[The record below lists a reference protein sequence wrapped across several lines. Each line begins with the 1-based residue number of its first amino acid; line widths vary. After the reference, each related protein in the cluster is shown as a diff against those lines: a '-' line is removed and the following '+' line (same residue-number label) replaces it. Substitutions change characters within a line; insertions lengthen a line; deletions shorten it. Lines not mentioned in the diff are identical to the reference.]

1 MPERTGENIM
11 GIQPIPK
18 LVLGIGLPL
27 MELFPGTVLLLFDAS
42 PDMLAIGSP
51 ALRILALGQLVA
63 VPCLVLASGFQG
75 LSRAAYSTVLTTLR
89 QAVLPLV
96 LMLAALA
103 FQSLTLIWSAFLAA
117 ELLTL
122 PLGIVLWKR
131 VSGKTLDDFPE
142 EL

>member
-18 LVLGIGLPL
+18 LVLGTGLPL
-27 MELFPGTVLLLFDAS
+27 MGLFPGTVLLLFDAS

-75 LSRAAYSTVLTTLR
+75 LSRAA
-89 QAVLPLV
+89 
-96 LMLAALA
+96 LA
-103 FQSLTLIWSAFLAA
+103 FRSLTLIWSAFLAA